1 MDTSILAARRD
12 KIATVLKDLRSLE
25 SRNEEQ
31 ETLLKEL
38 LPFENETDENILA
51 ISEERWKR
59 VFPEN
64 EESSEKPEGNDAGTN
79 SDNES
84 EADFEPPA
92 DRPSSQ
98 KTAKPTRRQR
108 VDTPESEASE
118 DEETDESVT
127 IDEEALSGFGTDV
140 KTDCITVGKTTK
152 DVYINAYG
160 RKGARIYKIE
170 DQPDCDCDVD
180 ELPVING
187 HKKQL
192 GMLIYEDTGKYK
204 YTRRHVAAVY
214 GIAFQDD
221 IENGV
226 YGPSS
231 LDPAEKGDR
240 RWADMYVW
248 IGWRDPNNSK
258 KVTRSWETRTTARRL
273 WRKKTDMMLYLAAWE
288 ADKRYNDSGVRATSR
303 KVTPSLIQ
311 NYIRQQRE
319 ESLEVDIP
327 RQPSVSRESIM
338 PSIET
343 SGTQNQPQRVSIR
356 KQPQQASRVSSN
368 PPTAQEKLTEILQSL
383 QQMLSQM
390 RISTRI

>member
-1 MDTSILAARRD
+1 MDASILAARKD

-25 SRNEEQ
+25 SRNKEQ

-98 KTAKPTRRQR
+98 KTAKPTKRQR

-240 RWADMYVW
+240 RWAD
-248 IGWRDPNNSK
+248 INK
-258 KVTRSWETRTTARRL
+258 KLGDKNYSQTT
-273 WRKKTDMMLYLAAWE
+273 LA
-288 ADKRYNDSGVRATSR
+288 
-303 KVTPSLIQ
+303 
-311 NYIRQQRE
+311 
-319 ESLEVDIP
+319 
-327 RQPSVSRESIM
+327 
-338 PSIET
+338 
-343 SGTQNQPQRVSIR
+343 
-356 KQPQQASRVSSN
+356 
-368 PPTAQEKLTEILQSL
+368 EKD
-383 QQMLSQM
+383 
-390 RISTRI
+390 